1 MANTSN
7 TPEVTVISPLTN
19 GGTPVTMSA
28 TTPGQIAQELG
39 LSLTG
44 VAISVDSSEA
54 NASTPL
60 RDGAYVSFQKNKVA
74 SGR

>member
-1 MANTSN
+1 MANN

-28 TTPGQIAQELG
+28 STPGQIAQELG

-44 VAISVDSSEA
+44 VSISVDSSEA

-60 RDGAYVSFQKNKVA
+60 RDGAYVAFQKSKVS
-74 SGR
+74 SGK